1 MDSTKRR
8 VLFGVLLI
16 LAGILFLLQT
26 VFDVVVEGTIFG
38 AFFALGGVA
47 FLILLFTNPK
57 ESWWAAIPGFTML
70 GLGVLIASPVIFGD
84 TFTEHFGGSI
94 FLGSIALSFLVV
106 MLLHPE
112 FWWAVI
118 PAGTLFTLAIVA
130 GLPQTFGSSGLETG
144 ALFFVGLGITFGVLG
159 LLPAGR
165 KMKWP
170 WIPAVIL
177 LIMGGLIALGSE
189 SAIKYLFPVA
199 LILGGVFFLV
209 RSFRKTE

>member
-1 MDSTKRR
+1 
-8 VLFGVLLI
+8 
-16 LAGILFLLQT
+16 
-26 VFDVVVEGTIFG
+26 
-38 AFFALGGVA
+38 
-47 FLILLFTNPK
+47 
-57 ESWWAAIPGFTML
+57 ML
-70 GLGVLIASPVIFGD
+70 GLGVLIASPVVFGKS
-84 TFTEHFGGSI
+84 FTEHFGGSI

-159 LLPAGR
+159 ILPAGR